1 MKVDHIA
8 LYVSELEQ
16 AKNFFISYF
25 GAISNDGYYNKNT
38 GFRSYF
44 LSFREGCR
52 IEIMHKENV
61 IRNTDELMLGYHHIA
76 FNLGSTEAV
85 DVLTNQLQEDGYER
99 LSGPRIT
106 GDGYYESCIKVM
118 DSIIVELT
126 V

>member
-118 DSIIVELT
+118 DGIIVELT